1 MDDLVYASAAE
12 VLSGFRARTLSPV
25 EVLEAVVARM
35 DVVEPVVNAYAELRL
50 DEARESAREAERR
63 YDGHGPAPRPLEG
76 LPVAIKEEQPV
87 VGWRM
92 RYGSELTE
100 GLEAEVTHPAV
111 ERVLAAGAV
120 AVGRTTTPEFS
131 CAAFTHS
138 TLWGVTRNPWNTEL
152 TPGGSSGGSGAAL
165 ASGTAYLATGSD
177 IGGSIRIPASFC
189 GVVGFKPPYGRVP
202 ALPPFNLDVF
212 CHDGPMAR
220 TVADCALLEN
230 VIVGP
235 HPHDHVSL
243 RPALL
248 IPEELAGIEGLRVG
262 LIPRLG
268 DFPVDPEVVAA
279 TRAFGEALAR
289 AGAIVEEI
297 TLPITRELVHDA
309 ALPHFGA
316 LMGPSMQVDESDE
329 RLMPYT
335 RDFLRRAREGLE
347 RIGTVPGQL
356 LEAQVHSILAEVFE
370 RFDALVVYTLGT
382 LGLSAD
388 SHHVDEKAVVDGE
401 VLDFYL
407 TSATTPVFN
416 IASRH
421 PVLNVPSG
429 VSSTGVPMGVQIVAP
444 TYDDVTAFR
453 VGAAAERELRWWA
466 DPLWRPTLSGVART

>member
-1 MDDLVYASAAE
+1 MGDLVYVSATDVIA
-12 VLSGFRARTLSPV
+12 GFRARTLSPV
-25 EVLEAVVARM
+25 DVLEAVVDRIAA
-35 DVVEPVVNAYAELRL
+35 VEPIVNAFAELRL

-63 YDGHGPAPRPLEG
+63 YAGQGSAPRPLEG

-87 VGWRM
+87 AGWSM

-100 GLEAEVTHPAV
+100 GLVAETTHPVV
-111 ERVLAAGAV
+111 ERLLAAGAI
-120 AVGRTTTPEFS
+120 AHGRTTTPEFS

-138 TLWGVTRNPWNTEL
+138 TLWGVTRNPWNPEF

-202 ALPPFNLDVF
+202 ALPPYNLDVF

-220 TVADCALLEN
+220 SVADCALFEN
-230 VIVGP
+230 TIVGP
-235 HPHDHVSL
+235 HPLDHVSL
-243 RPALL
+243 RPRLL
-248 IPEELAGIEGLRVG
+248 IPDELAGIEGMRIG

-279 TRAFGEALAR
+279 TRAFGEVLAR

-297 TLPITRELVHDA
+297 DLPITRELVHDA
-309 ALPHFGA
+309 ALPHYGA
-316 LMGPSMQVDESDE
+316 LMGPSMRVDPSDE

-335 RDFLRRAREGLE
+335 RDFLRRAREGFE
-347 RIGTVPGQL
+347 RIGMFPGQL
-356 LEAQVHSILAEVFE
+356 LEAQVHTILGEAFE

-382 LGLSAD
+382 LGLQAD

-429 VSSTGVPMGVQIVAP
+429 ISSTGVPMGVQIVAP

-466 DPLWRPTLSGVART
+466 DPSWRPTMTGPSQP